1 MEQINRIELRGYV
14 GFTHMNTFGDSRMV
28 RFSLGTSYFYK
39 ASDGSAA
46 VETTWHNVSVWDGR
60 SDVNIDDIK
69 KGTIVEVVGRMKD
82 SKYTTADGVEKHFYE
97 VIPSSVKILEGKA
110 QPQNGA

>member
-14 GFTHMNTFGDSRMV
+14 GFTHMNTFGNSRMV

-39 ASDGSAA
+39 ASDGSAVA
-46 VETTWHNVSVWDGR
+46 ETTWHNVSVWDGR

-69 KGTIVEVVGRMKD
+69 KGVIVEVVGRMKGT
-82 SKYTTADGVEKHFYE
+82 KYTTAEGNVKSFYE
-97 VIPSSVKILEGKA
+97 VVPYSVKILEGKI
-110 QPQNGA
+110 QPQCGL